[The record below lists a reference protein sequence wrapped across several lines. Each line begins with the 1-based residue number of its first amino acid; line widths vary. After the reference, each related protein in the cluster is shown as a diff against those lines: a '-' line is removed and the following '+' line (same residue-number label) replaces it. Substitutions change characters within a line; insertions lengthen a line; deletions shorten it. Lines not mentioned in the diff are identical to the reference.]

1 MARIKN
7 PEKYIKKFRGDFE
20 LAKTKLIVNSYLL
33 DEYERNNLIDCLT
46 QIQNI
51 MEDEIIGIII
61 EYNSRLGKE

>member
-7 PEKYIKKFRGDFE
+7 PEKYIKKLRGDFE

-33 DEYERNNLIDCLT
+33 DEHERNNLIDCLT

-51 MEDEIIGIII
+51 MEDEISGIII
-61 EYNSRLGKE
+61 EHNSRLGKE